1 MANPT
6 GYEISEDLEEGTES
20 GLDLFTSAGIPQEKK
35 GFSSIMLNIKFLLRV
50 INLIQKTAQKIE
62 YHVFSVFMKIIA
74 AGKAKSFCKG
84 LFAASGS
91 QGHC

>member
-1 MANPT
+1 M
-6 GYEISEDLEEGTES
+6 
-20 GLDLFTSAGIPQEKK
+20 
-35 GFSSIMLNIKFLLRV
+35 KFLLRV

>member
-35 GFSSIMLNIKFLLRV
+35 GFFFN
-50 INLIQKTAQKIE
+50 NAQHKI
-62 YHVFSVFMKIIA
+62 
-74 AGKAKSFCKG
+74 SFTCHQSNSKD
-84 LFAASGS
+84 
-91 QGHC
+91 CTKN